1 MRRYMFAVVC
11 CLVCLYNAHIY
22 LFPVYIILGFALSH
36 SGCDTRESK
45 LCGRGEQNFCQ
56 KYEKN
61 FCRKCEENF
70 YWKYE
75 RNSIIPDMS
84 FRPHLLNDLRSL
96 ENNRGMSKVTTK
108 IFRDIFFFYFWSLQD
123 ILLLEKTES
132 GGANLYPP
140 NSLLVQIFFSRR

>member
-1 MRRYMFAVVC
+1 MRHNMLGWSLC
-11 CLVCLYNAHIY
+11 TNLS
-22 LFPVYIILGFALSH
+22 FPCYTILGFALSH

-70 YWKYE
+70 CWKYE
-75 RNSIIPDMS
+75 GNSIIPDMS

-108 IFRDIFFFYFWSLQD
+108 IFQDIFYFSFDLCR
-123 ILLLEKTES
+123 E
-132 GGANLYPP
+132 
-140 NSLLVQIFFSRR
+140 NSLFKIIESEVKNHICPIAF